1 MATFTSLGI
10 GSGVDLNS
18 MVTQLVALERAPL
31 VSMQSAAKKLQT
43 QVSSFGQI
51 QSLFGTLQDAS
62 NKLSGNSLWTQG
74 VATSADSTAVA
85 VSGGAGAASG
95 SYAVT
100 VEALAGNQTLA
111 SATPFAAA
119 DTLVGAGTLNITLG
133 TWSAGQASFAA
144 GAAPSINVDLDNT
157 DTLQTA
163 RDKIN
168 AANAGVTATLVT
180 DTSGVRLALRSTASG
195 AANGFT
201 VVATDSD
208 GVHND
213 AAGISAFAY
222 DPGNGSTGMQ
232 FKQAAQNAR
241 AIVNG
246 ITVESASNEMS
257 GVVEGLTLTLRKEST
272 TAVNVSVNRDTE
284 AVSNAVKSFAE
295 AYNALVK
302 FISDQTKYDA
312 TSKVGGPLQ
321 GDSAAGSLQGQLRA
335 VLAQGSGA
343 SAAFPRLSDVG
354 LHVQR
359 NGTLTVDAAKL
370 SSATANLA
378 ELKKAFA
385 NNDTTVAANDGF
397 ARRYADLASQ
407 VLGVDGSLTTRNEG
421 LRKLITKNSSDQ
433 AKVED
438 RATRLQSRLVAQ
450 YTALDANL
458 SKLNA
463 LSSYVTQQLN
473 SLSKIGS
480 SNR

>member
-31 VSMQSAAKKLQT
+31 TQLNTAAKKLQT

-51 QSLFGTLQDAS
+51 QSLFGSLQDAA
-62 NKLSGNSLWTQG
+62 NKLSNNSLWTQG
-74 VATSADSTAVA
+74 VASSADTTVVA
-85 VSGGAGAASG
+85 ASGGAGAAAG
-95 SYAVT
+95 NYAVT

-111 SATPFAAA
+111 SATSLPSAT
-119 DTLVGAGTLNITLG
+119 TLVGAGTLAITLG
-133 TWSAGQASFAA
+133 TWAAGQTSFDA
-144 GAAPSINVDLDNT
+144 GSAPAVNIDVTNT
-157 DTLQTA
+157 DTLQTL

-168 AANAGVTATLVT
+168 GAGAGVTATLVT
-180 DTSGVRLALRSTASG
+180 DASGVRLSLRSTESG

-208 GVHND
+208 GSHND
-213 AAGISAFAY
+213 TAGLSAFAY
-222 DPGNGSTGMQ
+222 DPLNGTTGMQ
-232 FKQAAQNAR
+232 LKQASQNAR
-241 AIVNG
+241 ATING
-246 ITVESASNEMS
+246 IAVESATNELS
-257 GVVEGLTLTLRKEST
+257 GVVEGLTLTLRKESA

-284 AVSNAVKSFAE
+284 AVTNAVKNFAE
-295 AYNALVK
+295 AYNSLVK
-302 FISDQTKYDA
+302 FISEQTKYDA
-312 TSKVGGPLQ
+312 ASKVGGPLQ
-321 GDSAAGSLQGQLRA
+321 GDSAAGSMQSQLRSI
-335 VLAQGSGA
+335 LAQGSGA

-359 NGTLTVDAAKL
+359 NGTLSVDSAKL
-370 SSATANLA
+370 SAATGNLA

-385 NNDTTVAANDGF
+385 NNDALATNDGF
-397 ARRYADLASQ
+397 ARRYADLATQ
-407 VLGVDGSLTTRNEG
+407 VLGVDGSVSTRSEG

-433 AKVED
+433 AKIEE
-438 RATRLQSRLVAQ
+438 RAERLKARLVSQ

-473 SLSKIGS
+473 SLSNS
-480 SNR
+480 SNSGS